1 MLLSSDALAAR
12 LSGAGLLVLYPGYLF
27 YHTLVALGLIPAFL
41 GGMFGLMTV
50 LLAALYLPL
59 LPYLQRDLL
68 SLVPGYALGV
78 IGLLGFVLVWSGAGY
93 LVEGGT
99 AMRVAAIQ
107 SVETVVLWLVL
118 FLLAYR
124 LPLEARWLVGGMW
137 LAFAITVIYLAVFA
151 ATTGQVMFVARGLG
165 ESTEEVSTY
174 QGYARSALVML
185 VFLIAVSRSA
195 LARAAVIG
203 LGSFVMFLLGARSE
217 LYGFLLLAMGLLML
231 WSGMS
236 ARYLLILLAVLG
248 LGVATVV
255 SQFEAIAESRQFQV
269 LDLAGDS
276 SWQARQQ
283 LERAAVEQ
291 LLAHP
296 LIGEFAGHVSASGGS
311 GGYAH
316 NVLSAWVNYGLPGF
330 VLYLG
335 LTLTALAGAT
345 YRMVLCRD
353 LSACWV
359 FAFALNAVCLLLML
373 IAKPV
378 FWPLPALGWG
388 SFANA
393 LVRSR
398 RPLDHDD
405 AHVPAGC
412 DETSQGRDN
421 HESGTPDLR
430 PSAP

>member
-93 LVEGGT
+93 LVEDGT

-269 LDLAGDS
+269 LDLAGESEATRKLFGVDD
-276 SWQARQQ
+276 
-283 LERAAVEQ
+283 
-291 LLAHP
+291 P
-296 LIGEFAGHVSASGGS
+296 DS
-311 GGYAH
+311 GGY
-316 NVLSAWVNYGLPGF
+316 GKRC
-330 VLYLG
+330 
-335 LTLTALAGAT
+335 LTA
-345 YRMVLCRD
+345 RR
-353 LSACWV
+353 
-359 FAFALNAVCLLLML
+359 L
-373 IAKPV
+373 IE
-378 FWPLPALGWG
+378 
-388 SFANA
+388 
-393 LVRSR
+393 RTIE
-398 RPLDHDD
+398 D
-405 AHVPAGC
+405 
-412 DETSQGRDN
+412 
-421 HESGTPDLR
+421 SG
-430 PSAP
+430 